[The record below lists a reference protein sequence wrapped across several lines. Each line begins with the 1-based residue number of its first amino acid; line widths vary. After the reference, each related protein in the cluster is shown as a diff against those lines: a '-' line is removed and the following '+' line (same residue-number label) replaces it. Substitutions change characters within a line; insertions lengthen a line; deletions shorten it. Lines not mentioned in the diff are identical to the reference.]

1 MNGKL
6 AHPADHGHGHDHGH
20 EPGVTIARR
29 QLLWMPVAFAG
40 AALSQGTPAVPASAA
55 FAPLSRDELGE
66 RWRALGVAIEALT
79 DEHDESFAAHVV
91 ALLARTPLAAL
102 PVLGKPR
109 PAIGVAGGPSW
120 QLLPCLAIEFQMAP
134 GAEIRLHNH
143 PPQIV
148 VSLCAEGEVRAR
160 HFELH
165 GDAPPCTQLD
175 GELFMVQETRS
186 LLLRPG
192 QTTSFTRRR
201 DGMHGFVAGDAG
213 ARLIDFATF
222 LSDDGETFSYVTLSD
237 EPLDEERRLWEASWA
252 GKK

>member
-1 MNGKL
+1 MNVDHER
-6 AHPADHGHGHDHGH
+6 AVAPDNDHGR

-29 QLLWMPVAFAG
+29 RLLWLPVAFAG
-40 AALSQGTPAVPASAA
+40 AALSQGAPAVAANSA

-66 RWRALGVAIEALT
+66 RWRALGVELDLLT
-79 DEHDESFAAHVV
+79 DEHDESLAAHVV
-91 ALLARTPLAAL
+91 ALIARTPLAAL
-102 PVLGKPR
+102 PTHGKAR
-109 PAIGVAGGPSW
+109 PAVGLAGGPSW
-120 QLLPCLAIEFQMAP
+120 QLLPCMAIEFQMAP

-143 PPQIV
+143 PPSVV

-175 GELFMVQETRS
+175 GQRFEVQETRS

-237 EPLDEERRLWEASWA
+237 EPLDEERRIWEASWA